1 MFVQIADGG
10 LINFG
15 QANIINVFSSNQENI
30 IRMIFPSRMTV
41 ELVYQNN
48 DKCLKAVESMLNA
61 LENGEKQYSLIK
73 NNLSP
78 VDVRY
83 EQLAVKF

>member
-10 LINFG
+10 LINFR

>member
-48 DKCLKAVESMLNA
+48 DKCLKAVESMLDA